1 MPQIHRVL
9 QPLWEHLC
17 LHPSRFPVVFPG
29 LSPSASSSGMRFS
42 LLERALVCLA
52 GKWACGPWGSRGGR
66 SVPTVLLGIKRFTG
80 DIIVDHIILHHRE
93 LKTLTFGGTKP
104 PNRDSSQH
112 PKIKSGWK
120 NPSQAS
126 AVFVLFLPG
135 FLTHL
140 GNCFSSSRS
149 GHRCGGLHQPP
160 HCSPPL
166 AACREGGQGAPQSAT
181 HPLRLGANPL
191 GLGQPKSLI
200 PPITVVPIT
209 GVHKHRIKLVFVCVC
224 PSCMSASSGIWGGP
238 RF

>member
-1 MPQIHRVL
+1 MWSLGKQRGKVCPYRPARHQAFHR
-9 QPLWEHLC
+9 
-17 LHPSRFPVVFPG
+17 G
-29 LSPSASSSGMRFS
+29 
-42 LLERALVCLA
+42 
-52 GKWACGPWGSRGGR
+52 
-66 SVPTVLLGIKRFTG
+66 
-80 DIIVDHIILHHRE
+80 HHRRSHHPPPPGTQNAHLWGDKTPQQG
-93 LKTLTFGGTKP
+93 LKSAP
-104 PNRDSSQH
+104 EDQVRME
-112 PKIKSGWK
+112 KSF
-120 NPSQAS
+120 PSLGS
-126 AVFVLFLPG
+126 VWFFLPS

-200 PPITVVPIT
+200 PPITLVPIT

-224 PSCMSASSGIWGGP
+224 PSCMSASSGIWGVPGF
-238 RF
+238 RVMMVF